1 MNRKE
6 IHSSI
11 QTLFPLHL
19 IIHNFSAYFI
29 ICVNLELFF
38 LNLLS
43 VLAAS
48 AYALEYQS
56 KSYPS
61 AALLL
66 TKFTGYTERKLY
78 QTTIAV
84 IFTVHNIKSKLGRE
98 KTTHNSF
105 KALKNKTKVYSENR
119 KAQCIVL
126 GNSSYLRNLLSAG
139 PSTESHASDM
149 PAETFNSF
157 TFIFRHWYVGL
168 AFPRQE
174 TVSCIPPR
182 S

>member
-19 IIHNFSAYFI
+19 IIHNFSLYFI
-29 ICVNLELFF
+29 IGVNLELFF

-43 VLAAS
+43 VLAA
-48 AYALEYQS
+48 YALEYQP
-56 KSYPS
+56 KSYAS

-66 TKFTGYTERKLY
+66 TKFTGYFERKLY

-84 IFTVHNIKSKLGRE
+84 IFTVHNIKSKLGRG

-105 KALKNKTKVYSENR
+105 KALKNKTKVYSDE
-119 KAQCIVL
+119 KTEKH
-126 GNSSYLRNLLSAG
+126 SAL
-139 PSTESHASDM
+139 H
-149 PAETFNSF
+149 
-157 TFIFRHWYVGL
+157 
-168 AFPRQE
+168 
-174 TVSCIPPR
+174 
-182 S
+182 

>member
-19 IIHNFSAYFI
+19 IIHNFSLYFI
-29 ICVNLELFF
+29 IGVNLELFF
-38 LNLLS
+38 PNLLS

-48 AYALEYQS
+48 AYALEYQP
-56 KSYPS
+56 KSYAS

-84 IFTVHNIKSKLGRE
+84 IFTVHNIKSKLGRG

-105 KALKNKTKVYSENR
+105 KALKNKTKVYSDE
-119 KAQCIVL
+119 KTEKH
-126 GNSSYLRNLLSAG
+126 SAL
-139 PSTESHASDM
+139 H
-149 PAETFNSF
+149 
-157 TFIFRHWYVGL
+157 
-168 AFPRQE
+168 
-174 TVSCIPPR
+174 
-182 S
+182 